1 MRNKW
6 VVKRVLKMLR
16 DAENS
21 LSIEELY
28 EGVFSLKQSPTRQHL
43 SVILSSLPDVV
54 TEGNGQWRL
63 KHEAPTDN

>member
-6 VVKRVLKMLR
+6 VIKRALKMLKE
-16 DAENS
+16 AEES

-43 SVILSSLPDVV
+43 SVILSSLPEVV

-63 KHEAPTDN
+63 KHETPTDN

>member
-1 MRNKW
+1 M
-6 VVKRVLKMLR
+6 LKE
-16 DAENS
+16 AEES

-43 SVILSSLPDVV
+43 SVILSSLPEVV

-63 KHEAPTDN
+63 KHETPTDN